1 MRKLAKIFYY
11 IIFLLDKFLFKII
24 KRNLIRNLLDILTF
38 NSYKNLYISNHKL
51 KFFIPSSLTEW
62 RVDTFYHKEPE
73 TLEWINNFINK
84 KDTIFWDIG
93 ANRGLYSIYNAI
105 KNNNVSTIAFEP
117 STSNL
122 RVLTRNISINNL
134 QNNIN
139 VFPLPLTNKQNIFQN
154 MNEGSFIEGGALN
167 TFGEKFDFEGKNFEP
182 EMRYNIFGTTINYLI
197 LNDILD
203 VPDYIKIDVDGIEH
217 IILEGGNKVL
227 SNNKIKSISIE
238 VNENFLEQYQK
249 VMSLM
254 NEFGFKILHKKNN
267 EKNFAQELKFK
278 NTYNY
283 VFIRCD

>member
-11 IIFLLDKFLFKII
+11 IIFLFDKFLFKII

-73 TLEWINNFINK
+73 TLEWINSFINK

-93 ANRGLYSIYNAI
+93 ANIGLYSIYNAI

-249 VMSLM
+249 IISLM

-283 VFIRCD
+283 VFIR